1 MSKLLRDT
9 RLIFG
14 ASLNKTLRN
23 PVWTFIGLF
32 QPALYLLLFAPLLG
46 QMMGRDAA
54 DGTVLKQFTPGLLI
68 MMSMFGSVFAGF
80 GLIDDLRSGVIERLR
95 VTPVSRLAMLLGR
108 VLMDVVTLM
117 GQCLVLVV
125 IATLMGLRTEPV
137 GLFLTLL
144 LVALIGAALAALSYA
159 LAMLTKDEGGLA
171 SVVNTFS
178 QPVLLLSGVL
188 LPMAFAPALIKTLSE
203 INPFSHAVDA
213 ARALFVGQTSDPSV
227 LLGFGLMLLLAALT
241 FTWATRMFRTATA

>member
-23 PVWTFIGLF
+23 PVWAFIGLF

-54 DGTVLKQFTPGLLI
+54 DGAVLQQFTPGLLI

-80 GLIDDLRSGVIERLR
+80 GLIDDLRSGVVERLR

-117 GQCLVLVV
+117 SQCAVLIV

-159 LAMLTKDEGGLA
+159 LAILTKDEGGLA

-178 QPVLLLSGVL
+178 QPLLLLSGVL
-188 LPMAFAPALIKTLSE
+188 LPIAFAPALIRTLAT

-213 ARALFVGQTSDPSV
+213 ARALFVGQTNDPSV
-227 LLGFGLMLLLAALT
+227 LLGFGLMLVLAALT

>member
-1 MSKLLRDT
+1 MSKLLLDT

-23 PVWTFIGLF
+23 PVWALIGLF

-46 QMMGRDAA
+46 QMMGRSAA
-54 DGTVLKQFTPGLLI
+54 DGAVLQQFTPGLLI

-80 GLIDDLRSGVIERLR
+80 GLIDDLRSGVVERLR

-108 VLMDVVTLM
+108 VLMDVLTLM
-117 GQCLVLVV
+117 SQCAVLIV

-137 GLFLTLL
+137 GLFLTLV

-159 LAMLTKDEGGLA
+159 LAILTKDEGGLA
-171 SVVNTFS
+171 SIVNTFT

-188 LPMAFAPALIKTLSE
+188 LPMAFAPALIKTLAN

-213 ARALFVGQTSDPSV
+213 ARALFVGQTGDPSV
-227 LLGFGLMLLLAALT
+227 LLGFGLMVLFAALT
-241 FTWATRMFRTATA
+241 FAWATRMFRTATA